1 MGTVVNIGMFSRH
14 ASFSSIVRRPKGVR
28 GGGRA
33 DARRAARAAI
43 AGDPRTSI
51 RGASS
56 APVKSAPA
64 VLANDED
71 AWLGILRDAVAREG
85 GTLRCSPSARPDH
98 TRGVRAFAQYWRRG
112 DASSHDEDDACY
124 HANQPFTGAEKTK
137 TADAKDGKGN
147 VWSNALEFIRGSVD
161 IEDDV
166 DPAGSH
172 PVLEALLARKRSGS
186 VPSHRTDGMRIGLAV
201 EGGGMKGVISAGACG
216 EILRAGF
223 ADCFD
228 AVYGSSAGAM
238 NLTYYLANQPEGIR
252 AYEEDLVDGGFL
264 DLRRLPALNRG
275 RKGRKGKR
283 NEDGADED
291 DEEEKVQPAM
301 DVSYLVD
308 GVMDGTTN
316 RALRWDLLMNSRVP
330 LKVVATSLDTLTP
343 VVLEGPWRGVEDLK
357 QCLKAS
363 AAVPTLAGPEPVT
376 WRGQRLVDAAVMEPV
391 PVHAAIADGCT
402 HVLVLCTRSLPPLGE
417 KRTESV
423 SSEVSSVPPSSI
435 TADSLVPAAAGNGGP
450 SRPNGGMFFSR
461 VGMFFDR
468 RRRRRGPAPSAAG
481 GEGNDYTE
489 RLHLAGDGTENTTER
504 RKRQKNFII
513 RALGGMLYHVVRGAL
528 LTPPHMKDAWATYD
542 LHRRLHDESEGGEM
556 KSLDDALILARD
568 NPDAAVKA
576 RTFPGGAHV
585 FPIAPPV
592 APKGVSS
599 LCQESED
606 LAAASEAG
614 RQAAEA
620 VFAPLLNRNIASWS

>member
-1 MGTVVNIGMFSRH
+1 MGTVVNIGMFSGH

-28 GGGRA
+28 RGGRA
-33 DARRAARAAI
+33 AARRAARAAI

-64 VLANDED
+64 ALADDED

-112 DASSHDEDDACY
+112 DASSHDEDDALSSTN
-124 HANQPFTGAEKTK
+124 HSFIAEKTK
-137 TADAKDGKGN
+137 TAAAKDGKGP
-147 VWSNALEFIRGSVD
+147 WSNALEFIRGSVD

-166 DPAGSH
+166 NPAGGH
-172 PVLEALLARKRSGS
+172 PVLEALLARKRSES
-186 VPSHRTDGMRIGLAV
+186 VPGERTDGMRIGLAV

-216 EILRAGF
+216 EILRSGF

-283 NEDGADED
+283 NEDGSDED
-291 DEEEKVQPAM
+291 DDEEKVQPAM

-363 AAVPTLAGPEPVT
+363 AAVPTLAGPEPVM

-423 SSEVSSVPPSSI
+423 SSDVSSVPPSSI
-435 TADSLVPAAAGNGGP
+435 TADSLVPAAAGNGP

-468 RRRRRGPAPSAAG
+468 RRRRGPAPSAAG
-481 GEGNDYTE
+481 GEGNV
-489 RLHLAGDGTENTTER
+489 AVGDGTENTTER
-504 RKRQKNFII
+504 RKRKNFIV

-542 LHRRLHDESEGGEM
+542 LHCRLHDESEGGEM

-568 NPDAAVKA
+568 DPDAAVRA

-599 LCQESED
+599 LCQESEV

-620 VFAPLLNRNIASWS
+620 VFAPLLNGNIASWS

>member
-1 MGTVVNIGMFSRH
+1 MGTVVNIGMFSGH

-28 GGGRA
+28 RGGRA
-33 DARRAARAAI
+33 AARRAARAAI

-64 VLANDED
+64 ALADDED

-112 DASSHDEDDACY
+112 DASSHDEDDALSSTN
-124 HANQPFTGAEKTK
+124 HSFIAEKTK
-137 TADAKDGKGN
+137 TAAAKDGKGP
-147 VWSNALEFIRGSVD
+147 WSNALEFIRGSVD

-166 DPAGSH
+166 NPVGGH
-172 PVLEALLARKRSGS
+172 PVLEALLARKRSES
-186 VPSHRTDGMRIGLAV
+186 VPGERTDGMRIGLAV

-216 EILRAGF
+216 EILRSGF

-291 DEEEKVQPAM
+291 DDEEKVQPAM

-363 AAVPTLAGPEPVT
+363 AAVPTLAGPEPVM

-423 SSEVSSVPPSSI
+423 SSDVSSVPPSSI
-435 TADSLVPAAAGNGGP
+435 TADSLVPAAAGNGP

-468 RRRRRGPAPSAAG
+468 RRRRGPAPSAAG
-481 GEGNDYTE
+481 GEGNV
-489 RLHLAGDGTENTTER
+489 AVGDGTENTTER
-504 RKRQKNFII
+504 RKRKNFIV

-542 LHRRLHDESEGGEM
+542 LHCRLHDESEGGEM

-568 NPDAAVKA
+568 DPDAAVRA

-599 LCQESED
+599 LCQESEV

>member
-1 MGTVVNIGMFSRH
+1 MNIGMFSGH

-28 GGGRA
+28 RGGRA
-33 DARRAARAAI
+33 AARRAARAAI

-64 VLANDED
+64 ALADDED

-112 DASSHDEDDACY
+112 DASSHDEDDALSSTN
-124 HANQPFTGAEKTK
+124 HSFIAEKTK
-137 TADAKDGKGN
+137 TAAAKDGKGP
-147 VWSNALEFIRGSVD
+147 WSNALEFIRGSVD

-166 DPAGSH
+166 NPAGGH
-172 PVLEALLARKRSGS
+172 PVLEALLARKRSES
-186 VPSHRTDGMRIGLAV
+186 VPGERTDGMRIGLAV

-216 EILRAGF
+216 EILRSGF

-283 NEDGADED
+283 NEDGSDED
-291 DEEEKVQPAM
+291 DDEEKVQPAM

-363 AAVPTLAGPEPVT
+363 AAVPTLAGPEPVM

-423 SSEVSSVPPSSI
+423 SSDVSSVPPSSI
-435 TADSLVPAAAGNGGP
+435 TADSLVPAAAGNGP

-468 RRRRRGPAPSAAG
+468 RRRRGPAPSAAG
-481 GEGNDYTE
+481 GEGNV
-489 RLHLAGDGTENTTER
+489 AVGDGTENTTER
-504 RKRQKNFII
+504 RKRKNFIV

-542 LHRRLHDESEGGEM
+542 LHCRLHDESEGGEM

-568 NPDAAVKA
+568 DPDAAVRA

-599 LCQESED
+599 LCQESEV

-620 VFAPLLNRNIASWS
+620 VFAPLLNGNIASWS

>member
-1 MGTVVNIGMFSRH
+1 MNIGMFSGH
-14 ASFSSIVRRPKGVR
+14 ASFSSIFRRPKGVR
-28 GGGRA
+28 RGGRA
-33 DARRAARAAI
+33 AARRAARAAI

-64 VLANDED
+64 ALADDED

-112 DASSHDEDDACY
+112 DASSHDEDDALSSTN
-124 HANQPFTGAEKTK
+124 HSFIAEKTK
-137 TADAKDGKGN
+137 TAAAKDGKGP
-147 VWSNALEFIRGSVD
+147 WSNALEFIRGSVD

-166 DPAGSH
+166 DPAGGH
-172 PVLEALLARKRSGS
+172 PVLEALLARKRSES
-186 VPSHRTDGMRIGLAV
+186 VPGERTDGMCIGLAV

-216 EILRAGF
+216 EILRSGF

-283 NEDGADED
+283 NEDGSDED
-291 DEEEKVQPAM
+291 DDEEKVQPAM

-363 AAVPTLAGPEPVT
+363 AAVPTLAGPEPVM

-423 SSEVSSVPPSSI
+423 SSDVSSVPPSSI
-435 TADSLVPAAAGNGGP
+435 TADSLVPAAAGNGP

-468 RRRRRGPAPSAAG
+468 RRRRGPAPSAAG
-481 GEGNDYTE
+481 GEGNV
-489 RLHLAGDGTENTTER
+489 AVGDGTENTTER
-504 RKRQKNFII
+504 RKRKNFIV

-542 LHRRLHDESEGGEM
+542 LHCRLHDESEGGEM

-568 NPDAAVKA
+568 DPDAAVRA

-599 LCQESED
+599 LCQESEV

>member
-1 MGTVVNIGMFSRH
+1 MGTIVNIGMFSGH
-14 ASFSSIVRRPKGVR
+14 ASFSSTVRRPKGVR
-28 GGGRA
+28 RGGRA
-33 DARRAARAAI
+33 AARRAARAAI

-64 VLANDED
+64 ALADDED

-112 DASSHDEDDACY
+112 DASSHDEDDALSSTN
-124 HANQPFTGAEKTK
+124 HSFIAEKTE
-137 TADAKDGKGN
+137 TAAAKDGKGP
-147 VWSNALEFIRGSVD
+147 WSNALEFIRGSVD

-166 DPAGSH
+166 NPAGGH

-186 VPSHRTDGMRIGLAV
+186 VPGERTDGMRIGLAV

-264 DLRRLPALNRG
+264 DLRRLPALKGPRRN
-275 RKGRKGKR
+275 KGRKGKK
-283 NEDGADED
+283 NEGLGADED
-291 DEEEKVQPAM
+291 DGAEEKVQPAM

-363 AAVPTLAGPEPVT
+363 AAVPTLAGPEPVM

-423 SSEVSSVPPSSI
+423 SSDVSSVPPSSI
-435 TADSLVPAAAGNGGP
+435 TADSLVPAAAGNGP

-468 RRRRRGPAPSAAG
+468 RRRRGPAPSAAG
-481 GEGNDYTE
+481 GEGNV
-489 RLHLAGDGTENTTER
+489 AVGDGTENTTER
-504 RKRQKNFII
+504 RKRKNFIV

-542 LHRRLHDESEGGEM
+542 LHCRLHDESEGGEM

-568 NPDAAVKA
+568 DPDAAVRA

>member
-1 MGTVVNIGMFSRH
+1 MGTVVNIGMFSGH
-14 ASFSSIVRRPKGVR
+14 ASFSSIVQRPKGVR
-28 GGGRA
+28 RGGRA
-33 DARRAARAAI
+33 DARRAARASI

-64 VLANDED
+64 ALADDED

-112 DASSHDEDDACY
+112 DASSHDEDDALSSTN
-124 HANQPFTGAEKTK
+124 HSFIAEKTK
-137 TADAKDGKGN
+137 TAAAKDGKGP
-147 VWSNALEFIRGSVD
+147 WSNALEFIRGSVD

-166 DPAGSH
+166 DPAGGH
-172 PVLEALLARKRSGS
+172 PVLEELLARKRSES
-186 VPSHRTDGMRIGLAV
+186 VPGERTDGMRIGLAV

-216 EILRAGF
+216 EILRSGF

-283 NEDGADED
+283 NEDGSDED
-291 DEEEKVQPAM
+291 DDEEKVQPAM

-363 AAVPTLAGPEPVT
+363 AAVPTLAGPEPVM

-423 SSEVSSVPPSSI
+423 SSDVSSVPPSSI
-435 TADSLVPAAAGNGGP
+435 TADSLVPAAAGNGP

-468 RRRRRGPAPSAAG
+468 RRRRGPAPSAAG
-481 GEGNDYTE
+481 GEGNV
-489 RLHLAGDGTENTTER
+489 AVGDGTENSTER
-504 RKRQKNFII
+504 RKRKNFIV

-568 NPDAAVKA
+568 DPDAAVRA

-599 LCQESED
+599 LCQESEV

-620 VFAPLLNRNIASWS
+620 VFAPLLNGNIASWS

>member
-1 MGTVVNIGMFSRH
+1 MGTVVNIGMFSGH

-28 GGGRA
+28 RGGRA
-33 DARRAARAAI
+33 AARRAARAAI

-64 VLANDED
+64 ALADDED

-112 DASSHDEDDACY
+112 DASSHDEDDALSSTN
-124 HANQPFTGAEKTK
+124 HSFIAEKTK
-137 TADAKDGKGN
+137 TAAAKDGKGP
-147 VWSNALEFIRGSVD
+147 WSNALEFIRGSVD

-166 DPAGSH
+166 DPAGGH
-172 PVLEALLARKRSGS
+172 PVLEALLARKRSES
-186 VPSHRTDGMRIGLAV
+186 VPGERTDGMRIGLAV

-216 EILRAGF
+216 EILRSGF

-283 NEDGADED
+283 NEDGSDDD

-363 AAVPTLAGPEPVT
+363 AAVPTLAGPEPVM

-423 SSEVSSVPPSSI
+423 SSDVSSVPPSSI
-435 TADSLVPAAAGNGGP
+435 TADSLVPAAAGNGP

-468 RRRRRGPAPSAAG
+468 RRRRGPAPSAAG
-481 GEGNDYTE
+481 GEGNV
-489 RLHLAGDGTENTTER
+489 AVGDGTENTTER
-504 RKRQKNFII
+504 RKRKNFIV

-542 LHRRLHDESEGGEM
+542 LHCRLHDESEGGEM

-568 NPDAAVKA
+568 DPDAAVRA

-599 LCQESED
+599 LCQESEV

>member
-1 MGTVVNIGMFSRH
+1 MNIGMFSGH

-28 GGGRA
+28 RGGRA
-33 DARRAARAAI
+33 AARRAARAAI

-64 VLANDED
+64 ALADDED

-112 DASSHDEDDACY
+112 DASSHDEDDALSSTN
-124 HANQPFTGAEKTK
+124 HSFIAEKTK
-137 TADAKDGKGN
+137 TAAAKDGKGP
-147 VWSNALEFIRGSVD
+147 WSNALEFIRGSVD

-166 DPAGSH
+166 DPAGGH
-172 PVLEALLARKRSGS
+172 PVLEALLARKRSES
-186 VPSHRTDGMRIGLAV
+186 VPGERTDGMRIGLAV

-216 EILRAGF
+216 EILRSGF

-283 NEDGADED
+283 NEDGSDED
-291 DEEEKVQPAM
+291 DDEEKVQPAM

-363 AAVPTLAGPEPVT
+363 AAVPTLAGPEPVM

-423 SSEVSSVPPSSI
+423 SSDVSSVPPSSI
-435 TADSLVPAAAGNGGP
+435 TADSLVPAAAGNGP

-468 RRRRRGPAPSAAG
+468 RRRRGPAPSAAG
-481 GEGNDYTE
+481 GEGNV
-489 RLHLAGDGTENTTER
+489 AVGDGTENTTER
-504 RKRQKNFII
+504 RKRKNFIV

-542 LHRRLHDESEGGEM
+542 LHCRLHDESEGGEM

-568 NPDAAVKA
+568 DPDAAVRA

-599 LCQESED
+599 LCQESEV

>member
-1 MGTVVNIGMFSRH
+1 MGTVVNIGMFSGH
-14 ASFSSIVRRPKGVR
+14 ASFSSTVRRPKGVR
-28 GGGRA
+28 RGGRA
-33 DARRAARAAI
+33 AARRAARAAI

-64 VLANDED
+64 ALADDED

-112 DASSHDEDDACY
+112 DASSHDEDDALSSTN
-124 HANQPFTGAEKTK
+124 HSFIAEKTK
-137 TADAKDGKGN
+137 TAAAKDGKGP
-147 VWSNALEFIRGSVD
+147 WSNALEFIRGSVD

-166 DPAGSH
+166 DPAGGH
-172 PVLEALLARKRSGS
+172 PVLEALLARKRSES
-186 VPSHRTDGMRIGLAV
+186 VPGERTDGMRIGLAV

-216 EILRAGF
+216 EILRSGF

-291 DEEEKVQPAM
+291 DDDEKVQPAM

-363 AAVPTLAGPEPVT
+363 AAVPTLAGPEPVM

-423 SSEVSSVPPSSI
+423 SSDVSSVPPSSI
-435 TADSLVPAAAGNGGP
+435 TPDSLVPAAAGNGP

-468 RRRRRGPAPSAAG
+468 RRRRGPAPSAAG
-481 GEGNDYTE
+481 GEGNV
-489 RLHLAGDGTENTTER
+489 AVGDGAENTTER
-504 RKRQKNFII
+504 RKRKNFIV

-542 LHRRLHDESEGGEM
+542 LHCRLHDESEGGEM

-568 NPDAAVKA
+568 DPDAAVRA

-599 LCQESED
+599 LCQESEV

>member
-1 MGTVVNIGMFSRH
+1 MNIGMFSGH

-28 GGGRA
+28 RGGRA
-33 DARRAARAAI
+33 AARRAARAAI

-64 VLANDED
+64 ALADDED

-112 DASSHDEDDACY
+112 DASSHDEDDALSSTN
-124 HANQPFTGAEKTK
+124 HSFIAEKTK
-137 TADAKDGKGN
+137 TAAAKDGKGP
-147 VWSNALEFIRGSVD
+147 WSNALEFIRGSVD
-161 IEDDV
+161 IENDV
-166 DPAGSH
+166 DPAGGH
-172 PVLEALLARKRSGS
+172 PVLEALLARKRSES
-186 VPSHRTDGMRIGLAV
+186 VPGERTDGMRIGLAV

-216 EILRAGF
+216 EILRSGF

-283 NEDGADED
+283 NEDGSDED
-291 DEEEKVQPAM
+291 DDEKKVQPAM

-363 AAVPTLAGPEPVT
+363 AAVPTLAGPEPVM

-423 SSEVSSVPPSSI
+423 SSDVSSVPPSSI
-435 TADSLVPAAAGNGGP
+435 TADSLVPAAAGNGP

-468 RRRRRGPAPSAAG
+468 RRRRGPAPSAAG
-481 GEGNDYTE
+481 GEGNV
-489 RLHLAGDGTENTTER
+489 AVGDGTENTTER
-504 RKRQKNFII
+504 RKRKNFIV

-542 LHRRLHDESEGGEM
+542 LHCRLHDESEGGEM

-568 NPDAAVKA
+568 DPDAAVRA

-599 LCQESED
+599 LCQESEV

>member
-1 MGTVVNIGMFSRH
+1 MGTVVNIGMFSGH

-28 GGGRA
+28 RGGRA
-33 DARRAARAAI
+33 AARRAARAAI

-64 VLANDED
+64 ALADDED

-112 DASSHDEDDACY
+112 DASSHDEDDALSSTN
-124 HANQPFTGAEKTK
+124 HSFIAEKTK
-137 TADAKDGKGN
+137 TAAAKDGKGP
-147 VWSNALEFIRGSVD
+147 WSNALEFIRGSVD

-166 DPAGSH
+166 DPAGGH
-172 PVLEALLARKRSGS
+172 PVLEALLARKRSES
-186 VPSHRTDGMRIGLAV
+186 VPGERTDGMRIGLAV

-216 EILRAGF
+216 EILRSGF

-291 DEEEKVQPAM
+291 DDEEKVQPAM

-363 AAVPTLAGPEPVT
+363 AAVPTLAGPEPVM

-423 SSEVSSVPPSSI
+423 SSDVSSVPPSSI
-435 TADSLVPAAAGNGGP
+435 TADSLVPAAAGNGP

-468 RRRRRGPAPSAAG
+468 RRRRGPAPSAAG
-481 GEGNDYTE
+481 GEGNV
-489 RLHLAGDGTENTTER
+489 AVGDGTENTTER
-504 RKRQKNFII
+504 RKRKNFIV

-542 LHRRLHDESEGGEM
+542 LHCRLHDESEGGEM

-568 NPDAAVKA
+568 DPDAAVRA

-599 LCQESED
+599 LCQESEV

>member
-1 MGTVVNIGMFSRH
+1 MGTVVNIGMFSGH

-28 GGGRA
+28 RGGRA
-33 DARRAARAAI
+33 AARRAARAAI

-64 VLANDED
+64 ALADDED

-112 DASSHDEDDACY
+112 DASSHDEDDALSSTN
-124 HANQPFTGAEKTK
+124 HSFIAEKTK
-137 TADAKDGKGN
+137 TAAAKDGKGP
-147 VWSNALEFIRGSVD
+147 WSNALEFIRGNVD

-166 DPAGSH
+166 DPAGGH
-172 PVLEALLARKRSGS
+172 PVLEALLARKRSES
-186 VPSHRTDGMRIGLAV
+186 VPGERTDGMRIGLAV

-216 EILRAGF
+216 EILRSGF

-283 NEDGADED
+283 NEDGSDDD

-363 AAVPTLAGPEPVT
+363 AAVPTLAGPEPVM

-423 SSEVSSVPPSSI
+423 SSDVSSVPPSSI
-435 TADSLVPAAAGNGGP
+435 TADSLVPAAAGNGP

-468 RRRRRGPAPSAAG
+468 RRRRGPAPSAAG
-481 GEGNDYTE
+481 GEGNV
-489 RLHLAGDGTENTTER
+489 AVGDGTENTTER
-504 RKRQKNFII
+504 RKRKNFIV

-542 LHRRLHDESEGGEM
+542 LHCRLHDESEGGEM

-568 NPDAAVKA
+568 DPDAAVRA

-599 LCQESED
+599 LCQESEV

>member
-1 MGTVVNIGMFSRH
+1 MNIGMFSGH

-28 GGGRA
+28 RGGRA
-33 DARRAARAAI
+33 AARRAARAAI

-64 VLANDED
+64 ALADDED

-112 DASSHDEDDACY
+112 DASSHDEDDALSSTN
-124 HANQPFTGAEKTK
+124 HSFITEKTK
-137 TADAKDGKGN
+137 TAAAKDGKGP
-147 VWSNALEFIRGSVD
+147 WSNALEFIRGSVD

-166 DPAGSH
+166 DPAGGH
-172 PVLEALLARKRSGS
+172 PVLEALLARKRSES
-186 VPSHRTDGMRIGLAV
+186 VPGERTDGMRIGLAV

-216 EILRAGF
+216 EILRSGF

-291 DEEEKVQPAM
+291 DDEEKVQPAM

-363 AAVPTLAGPEPVT
+363 AAVPTLAGPEPVM

-423 SSEVSSVPPSSI
+423 SSDVSSVPPSSI
-435 TADSLVPAAAGNGGP
+435 TADSLVPAAAGNGP

-468 RRRRRGPAPSAAG
+468 RRRRGPAPSAAG
-481 GEGNDYTE
+481 GEGNV
-489 RLHLAGDGTENTTER
+489 AVGDGTENTTER
-504 RKRQKNFII
+504 RKRKNFIV

-542 LHRRLHDESEGGEM
+542 LHCRLHDESEGGEM

-568 NPDAAVKA
+568 DPDAAVRA

-599 LCQESED
+599 LCQESEV

>member
-1 MGTVVNIGMFSRH
+1 MNIGMFSGH

-28 GGGRA
+28 RGGRA
-33 DARRAARAAI
+33 AARRAARAAI

-64 VLANDED
+64 ALADDED

-112 DASSHDEDDACY
+112 DASSHDEDDALSSTN
-124 HANQPFTGAEKTK
+124 HSFIAEKTK
-137 TADAKDGKGN
+137 TAAAKDGKGP
-147 VWSNALEFIRGSVD
+147 WSNALEFIRGSVD

-166 DPAGSH
+166 NPAGGH
-172 PVLEALLARKRSGS
+172 PVLEALLARKRSES
-186 VPSHRTDGMRIGLAV
+186 VPGERTDGMRIGLAV

-216 EILRAGF
+216 EILRSGF

-283 NEDGADED
+283 NEDGSDED
-291 DEEEKVQPAM
+291 DDEEKVQPAM

-363 AAVPTLAGPEPVT
+363 AAVPTLAGPEPVM

-423 SSEVSSVPPSSI
+423 SSDVSSVPPSSI
-435 TADSLVPAAAGNGGP
+435 TADSLVPAAAGNGP

-468 RRRRRGPAPSAAG
+468 RRRRGPAPSAAG
-481 GEGNDYTE
+481 GEGNV
-489 RLHLAGDGTENTTER
+489 AVGDGTENSTER
-504 RKRQKNFII
+504 RKRKNFIV

-542 LHRRLHDESEGGEM
+542 LHCRLHDESEGGEM

-568 NPDAAVKA
+568 DPDAAVRA

-599 LCQESED
+599 LCQESEV

>member
-1 MGTVVNIGMFSRH
+1 MGTVVNIGMFSGH

-28 GGGRA
+28 RGGRA
-33 DARRAARAAI
+33 AARRAARAAI

-64 VLANDED
+64 ALADDED

-112 DASSHDEDDACY
+112 DASSHDEDDALSSTN
-124 HANQPFTGAEKTK
+124 HSFIAEKTK
-137 TADAKDGKGN
+137 TAAAKDGKGP
-147 VWSNALEFIRGSVD
+147 WSNALEFIRGSVD

-166 DPAGSH
+166 DPAGGH
-172 PVLEALLARKRSGS
+172 PVLEALLARKRSES
-186 VPSHRTDGMRIGLAV
+186 VPGERTDGMRIGLAV

-216 EILRAGF
+216 EILRSGF

-283 NEDGADED
+283 NEDGSD
-291 DEEEKVQPAM
+291 DDDDEEKVQPAM

-363 AAVPTLAGPEPVT
+363 AAVPTLAGPEPVM

-423 SSEVSSVPPSSI
+423 SSDVSSVPPSSI
-435 TADSLVPAAAGNGGP
+435 TADSLVPAAAGNGP

-468 RRRRRGPAPSAAG
+468 RRRRGPAPSAAG
-481 GEGNDYTE
+481 GEGNV
-489 RLHLAGDGTENTTER
+489 AVGDGTENTTER
-504 RKRQKNFII
+504 RKRKNFIV

-542 LHRRLHDESEGGEM
+542 LHCRLHDESEGGEM

-568 NPDAAVKA
+568 DPDAAVRA

-599 LCQESED
+599 LCQESEV

-620 VFAPLLNRNIASWS
+620 VFAPLLNGNIASWS

>member
-1 MGTVVNIGMFSRH
+1 MGTVVNIGMFSGH

-28 GGGRA
+28 RGGRA
-33 DARRAARAAI
+33 AARRAARAAI

-64 VLANDED
+64 ALADDED

-112 DASSHDEDDACY
+112 DASSHDEDDALSSTN
-124 HANQPFTGAEKTK
+124 HSFIAEKTK
-137 TADAKDGKGN
+137 TAAAKDGKGP
-147 VWSNALEFIRGSVD
+147 WSNALEFIRGSVD

-166 DPAGSH
+166 DPAGGH
-172 PVLEALLARKRSGS
+172 PVLEALLARKRSES
-186 VPSHRTDGMRIGLAV
+186 VPGERTDGMRIGLAV

-216 EILRAGF
+216 EILRSGF

-283 NEDGADED
+283 NEDGSDDDE
-291 DEEEKVQPAM
+291 EEEKVQPAM

-363 AAVPTLAGPEPVT
+363 AAVPTLAGPEPVM

-423 SSEVSSVPPSSI
+423 SSDVSSVPPSSI
-435 TADSLVPAAAGNGGP
+435 TADSLVPAAAGNGP

-468 RRRRRGPAPSAAG
+468 RRRRGPAPSAAG
-481 GEGNDYTE
+481 GEGNV
-489 RLHLAGDGTENTTER
+489 AVGDGTENTTER
-504 RKRQKNFII
+504 RKRKNFIV

-542 LHRRLHDESEGGEM
+542 LHCRLHDESEGGEM

-568 NPDAAVKA
+568 DPDAAVRA

-599 LCQESED
+599 LCQESEV

>member
-1 MGTVVNIGMFSRH
+1 MNIGMFSGH

-28 GGGRA
+28 RGGRA
-33 DARRAARAAI
+33 AARRAARAAI

-64 VLANDED
+64 ALADDED

-112 DASSHDEDDACY
+112 DASSHDEDDALSSTN
-124 HANQPFTGAEKTK
+124 HSFIAEKTK
-137 TADAKDGKGN
+137 TAAAKDGKGP
-147 VWSNALEFIRGSVD
+147 WSNALEFIRGNVD

-166 DPAGSH
+166 DPAGGH
-172 PVLEALLARKRSGS
+172 PVLEALLARKRSES
-186 VPSHRTDGMRIGLAV
+186 VPGERTDGMRIGLAV

-216 EILRAGF
+216 EILRSGF

-283 NEDGADED
+283 NEDGSDED
-291 DEEEKVQPAM
+291 DDEEKVQPAM

-363 AAVPTLAGPEPVT
+363 AAVPTLAGPEPVM

-423 SSEVSSVPPSSI
+423 SSDVSSVPPSSI
-435 TADSLVPAAAGNGGP
+435 TADSLVPAAAGNGP

-468 RRRRRGPAPSAAG
+468 RRRRGPAPSAAG
-481 GEGNDYTE
+481 GEGNVAVE
-489 RLHLAGDGTENTTER
+489 DGTENTTER
-504 RKRQKNFII
+504 RKRKNFIV

-542 LHRRLHDESEGGEM
+542 LHCRLHDESEGGEM

-568 NPDAAVKA
+568 DPDAAVRA

-599 LCQESED
+599 LCQESEV

>member
-1 MGTVVNIGMFSRH
+1 MNIGMFSGH

-28 GGGRA
+28 RGGRA
-33 DARRAARAAI
+33 AARRAARAAI

-64 VLANDED
+64 ALADDED

-112 DASSHDEDDACY
+112 DASSHDEDDALSSTN
-124 HANQPFTGAEKTK
+124 HSFIAEKTK
-137 TADAKDGKGN
+137 TAAAKDGKGP
-147 VWSNALEFIRGSVD
+147 WSNALEFIRGSVD

-166 DPAGSH
+166 DPAGGH
-172 PVLEALLARKRSGS
+172 PVLEALLARKRSES
-186 VPSHRTDGMRIGLAV
+186 VPGERTDGMRIGLAV

-216 EILRAGF
+216 EILRSGF

-283 NEDGADED
+283 NEDGSDDD

-363 AAVPTLAGPEPVT
+363 AAVPTLAGPEPVM

-423 SSEVSSVPPSSI
+423 SSDVSSVPPSSI
-435 TADSLVPAAAGNGGP
+435 TADSLVPAAAGNGP

-468 RRRRRGPAPSAAG
+468 RRRRGPAPSAAG
-481 GEGNDYTE
+481 GEGNV
-489 RLHLAGDGTENTTER
+489 AVGDGTENTTER
-504 RKRQKNFII
+504 RKRKNFIV

-542 LHRRLHDESEGGEM
+542 LHCRLRDESEGGEM

-568 NPDAAVKA
+568 DPDAAVRA

-599 LCQESED
+599 LCQESEV

>member
-1 MGTVVNIGMFSRH
+1 MGTVVNIGMFSGH
-14 ASFSSIVRRPKGVR
+14 ASFSSIVQRPKGVR
-28 GGGRA
+28 RGGRA
-33 DARRAARAAI
+33 VARRAARASI

-64 VLANDED
+64 ALADDED

-112 DASSHDEDDACY
+112 DASSHDEDDALSSTN
-124 HANQPFTGAEKTK
+124 HSFIAEKTK
-137 TADAKDGKGN
+137 TAAAKDGKGP
-147 VWSNALEFIRGSVD
+147 WSNALEFIRGSVD

-166 DPAGSH
+166 DPAGGH

-186 VPSHRTDGMRIGLAV
+186 VPGERTDGMRIGLAV

-283 NEDGADED
+283 NEDGSDED
-291 DEEEKVQPAM
+291 DDEEKVQPAM

-423 SSEVSSVPPSSI
+423 SSDVSSVPPSSI
-435 TADSLVPAAAGNGGP
+435 TADSLVPAAAGNGP

-468 RRRRRGPAPSAAG
+468 RRRRGPAPSAAG
-481 GEGNDYTE
+481 GEGNV
-489 RLHLAGDGTENTTER
+489 AVGDGTENTTER
-504 RKRQKNFII
+504 RKRKNFIV

-568 NPDAAVKA
+568 DPDAAVRA

-599 LCQESED
+599 LCQESEV

>member
-1 MGTVVNIGMFSRH
+1 MNIGMFSGH

-28 GGGRA
+28 RGGRA
-33 DARRAARAAI
+33 AARRAARAAI

-64 VLANDED
+64 ALADDED

-112 DASSHDEDDACY
+112 DASSHDEDAALSSTN
-124 HANQPFTGAEKTK
+124 HSFIAEKTK
-137 TADAKDGKGN
+137 TAAAKDGKGP
-147 VWSNALEFIRGSVD
+147 WSNALEFIRGSVD

-166 DPAGSH
+166 NPAGGH
-172 PVLEALLARKRSGS
+172 PVLEALLARKRSES
-186 VPSHRTDGMRIGLAV
+186 VPGERTDGMCIGLAV

-216 EILRAGF
+216 EILRSGF

-283 NEDGADED
+283 NEDGSDED
-291 DEEEKVQPAM
+291 DDEEKVQPAM

-363 AAVPTLAGPEPVT
+363 AAVPTLAGPEPVM

-423 SSEVSSVPPSSI
+423 SSDVSSVPPSSI
-435 TADSLVPAAAGNGGP
+435 TADSLVPAAAGNGP

-468 RRRRRGPAPSAAG
+468 RRRRGPAPSAAG
-481 GEGNDYTE
+481 GEGNV
-489 RLHLAGDGTENTTER
+489 AVGDGTENTTER
-504 RKRQKNFII
+504 RKRKNFIV

-542 LHRRLHDESEGGEM
+542 LHCRLHDESEGGEM

-568 NPDAAVKA
+568 DPDAAVRA

-599 LCQESED
+599 LCQESEV

-620 VFAPLLNRNIASWS
+620 VFAPLLNGNIASWS

>member
-1 MGTVVNIGMFSRH
+1 MGTVVNIGMFSGH

-28 GGGRA
+28 RGGRA
-33 DARRAARAAI
+33 AARRAARAAI

-64 VLANDED
+64 ALADDED

-112 DASSHDEDDACY
+112 DASSHDEDDALSSTN
-124 HANQPFTGAEKTK
+124 HSFIAEKTK
-137 TADAKDGKGN
+137 TAAAKDGKGP
-147 VWSNALEFIRGSVD
+147 WSNALEFIRGSVD

-166 DPAGSH
+166 DPAGGH
-172 PVLEALLARKRSGS
+172 PVLEALLARKRSES
-186 VPSHRTDGMRIGLAV
+186 VPGERTDGMRIGLAV

-216 EILRAGF
+216 EILRSGF

-283 NEDGADED
+283 NEDGSDED
-291 DEEEKVQPAM
+291 DDEEKVQPAM

-330 LKVVATSLDTLTP
+330 LKVVATSLDALTP

-363 AAVPTLAGPEPVT
+363 AAVPTLAGPEPVM

-423 SSEVSSVPPSSI
+423 SSDVSVPPSSI
-435 TADSLVPAAAGNGGP
+435 TADSLVPAAARNGP

-468 RRRRRGPAPSAAG
+468 RRRRGPAPSAAG
-481 GEGNDYTE
+481 GEGNV
-489 RLHLAGDGTENTTER
+489 AVGDGTENTTER
-504 RKRQKNFII
+504 RKRKNFIV

-542 LHRRLHDESEGGEM
+542 LHCRLHDESEGGEM

-568 NPDAAVKA
+568 DPDAAVRA

-599 LCQESED
+599 LCQESEV

>member
-1 MGTVVNIGMFSRH
+1 MGTVVNIGMFSGH

-28 GGGRA
+28 RGGRA
-33 DARRAARAAI
+33 AARRAARAAI

-64 VLANDED
+64 ALADDED

-112 DASSHDEDDACY
+112 DASSHDEDDALSSTN
-124 HANQPFTGAEKTK
+124 HSFIAEKTK
-137 TADAKDGKGN
+137 TAAAKDGKGP
-147 VWSNALEFIRGSVD
+147 WSNALEFIRGSVD
-161 IEDDV
+161 IENDV
-166 DPAGSH
+166 DPAGGH
-172 PVLEALLARKRSGS
+172 PVLEALLARKRSES
-186 VPSHRTDGMRIGLAV
+186 VPGERTDGMRIGLAV

-216 EILRAGF
+216 EILRSGF

-283 NEDGADED
+283 NEDGSDED
-291 DEEEKVQPAM
+291 DDEKKVQPAM

-363 AAVPTLAGPEPVT
+363 AAVPTLAGPEPVM

-423 SSEVSSVPPSSI
+423 SSDVSSVPPSSI
-435 TADSLVPAAAGNGGP
+435 TADSLVPAAAGNGP

-468 RRRRRGPAPSAAG
+468 RRRRGPAPSAAG
-481 GEGNDYTE
+481 GEGNV
-489 RLHLAGDGTENTTER
+489 AVGDGTENTTER
-504 RKRQKNFII
+504 RKRKNFIV

-542 LHRRLHDESEGGEM
+542 LHCRLHDESEGGEM

-568 NPDAAVKA
+568 DPDAAVRA

-599 LCQESED
+599 LCQESEV

>member
-1 MGTVVNIGMFSRH
+1 MNIGMFSGH

-28 GGGRA
+28 RGGRA
-33 DARRAARAAI
+33 AARRAARAAI

-64 VLANDED
+64 ALADDED

-112 DASSHDEDDACY
+112 DASSHDEDDALSSTN
-124 HANQPFTGAEKTK
+124 HSFIAEKTK
-137 TADAKDGKGN
+137 TAAAKDGKGP
-147 VWSNALEFIRGSVD
+147 WSNALEFIRGSVD

-166 DPAGSH
+166 NPAGGH
-172 PVLEALLARKRSGS
+172 PVLEALLARKRSES
-186 VPSHRTDGMRIGLAV
+186 VPGERTDGMRIGLAV

-216 EILRAGF
+216 EILRSGF

-283 NEDGADED
+283 NEDGSDDDE
-291 DEEEKVQPAM
+291 EEEKVQPAM

-363 AAVPTLAGPEPVT
+363 AAVPTLAGPEPVM

-423 SSEVSSVPPSSI
+423 SSDVSSVPPSSI
-435 TADSLVPAAAGNGGP
+435 TADSLVPAAAGNGP

-468 RRRRRGPAPSAAG
+468 RRRRGPAPSAAG
-481 GEGNDYTE
+481 GEGNV
-489 RLHLAGDGTENTTER
+489 AVGDGTENTTER
-504 RKRQKNFII
+504 RKRKNFIV

-542 LHRRLHDESEGGEM
+542 LHCRLHDESEGGEM

-568 NPDAAVKA
+568 DPDAAVRA

-599 LCQESED
+599 LCQESEV

>member
-1 MGTVVNIGMFSRH
+1 M
-14 ASFSSIVRRPKGVR
+14 
-28 GGGRA
+28 
-33 DARRAARAAI
+33 
-43 AGDPRTSI
+43 
-51 RGASS
+51 
-56 APVKSAPA
+56 
-64 VLANDED
+64 
-71 AWLGILRDAVAREG
+71 
-85 GTLRCSPSARPDH
+85 
-98 TRGVRAFAQYWRRG
+98 
-112 DASSHDEDDACY
+112 
-124 HANQPFTGAEKTK
+124 
-137 TADAKDGKGN
+137 
-147 VWSNALEFIRGSVD
+147 
-161 IEDDV
+161 
-166 DPAGSH
+166 
-172 PVLEALLARKRSGS
+172 EALLARKRSGS
-186 VPSHRTDGMRIGLAV
+186 VPGERTDGMRIGLAV

-216 EILRAGF
+216 EILRSGF

-283 NEDGADED
+283 NEDGSD
-291 DEEEKVQPAM
+291 DDDDEEKVQPAM

-363 AAVPTLAGPEPVT
+363 AAVPTLAGPEPVM

-423 SSEVSSVPPSSI
+423 SSDVSSVPPSSI
-435 TADSLVPAAAGNGGP
+435 TADSLVPAAAGNGP

-468 RRRRRGPAPSAAG
+468 RRRRGPAPSAAG
-481 GEGNDYTE
+481 GEGNV
-489 RLHLAGDGTENTTER
+489 AVGDGTENTTER
-504 RKRQKNFII
+504 RKRKNFIV

-542 LHRRLHDESEGGEM
+542 LHCRLHDESEGGEM

-568 NPDAAVKA
+568 DPDAAVRA

-599 LCQESED
+599 LCQESEV

>member
-1 MGTVVNIGMFSRH
+1 MNIGMFSGH

-28 GGGRA
+28 RGGRA
-33 DARRAARAAI
+33 AARRAARAAI

-64 VLANDED
+64 ALADDED

-112 DASSHDEDDACY
+112 DASSHDEDDALSST
-124 HANQPFTGAEKTK
+124 NQPFIAEKTK
-137 TADAKDGKGN
+137 TAAAKDGKGP
-147 VWSNALEFIRGSVD
+147 WSNALEFIRGSVD

-166 DPAGSH
+166 DPAGGH
-172 PVLEALLARKRSGS
+172 PVLEALLARKRSES
-186 VPSHRTDGMRIGLAV
+186 VPGERTDGMRIGLAV

-216 EILRAGF
+216 EILRSGF

-283 NEDGADED
+283 NEDGSDED
-291 DEEEKVQPAM
+291 DDEEKVQPAM

-363 AAVPTLAGPEPVT
+363 AAVPTLAGPEPVM

-423 SSEVSSVPPSSI
+423 SSDVSSVPPSSI
-435 TADSLVPAAAGNGGP
+435 TADSLVPAAAGNGP

-468 RRRRRGPAPSAAG
+468 RRRRGPAPSAAG
-481 GEGNDYTE
+481 GEGNV
-489 RLHLAGDGTENTTER
+489 AVGDGTENTTER
-504 RKRQKNFII
+504 RKRKNFIV

-542 LHRRLHDESEGGEM
+542 LHCRLHDESEGGEM

-568 NPDAAVKA
+568 DPDAAVRA

-599 LCQESED
+599 LCQESEV

-620 VFAPLLNRNIASWS
+620 VFAPLLNGNIASWS